1 MSASE
6 AKGCRHCGTAILN
19 PLAPAGF
26 CCAGC
31 EQVHALILSCGL
43 ERYYELRSESI
54 APVNETIL
62 GSHDF
67 GWLREAQTV
76 GDRSGRRSLRV
87 ALRGL
92 SCVGCV
98 WLIEKLLTETPGVL
112 AGRVNAH
119 RGTVRL
125 EWQAG
130 ADLTTAATK
139 LAGFGYL
146 IVPNDGEDHREDD
159 GLTTRLGLCAAFA
172 MNAMLNSVPAYL
184 GMKQDEQFA
193 ELFRLLAAF
202 FATLSMLVGGSY
214 FAARA
219 WASLRRGKLHMD
231 LPIALGLI
239 SAYLAAFVGWA
250 LNLPSLEY
258 WDFVCLF
265 TFLMLVGRWTQERAI
280 EQNRRRLPASSPSL
294 RPVDLYATADSPTPL
309 RRIPVE
315 SLQPGQIFAVPGGQ
329 VAPVCGR
336 LLQQD
341 AELSLAWIN
350 GESEPVAYPAG
361 RLVPSG
367 ALNIGATPLR
377 LEATETWADSMLRK
391 LTEAG
396 GDGAFVPRQLERIL
410 SLYLGVVLT
419 LAALAFGLRGA
430 LTGEW
435 PQALQAAISILIVS
449 CPCAIGLAFPLATE
463 LAVGTLRRAGV
474 YLRDHRVWERALRVR
489 QVVFDKTGTLTLE
502 SPRLGNPEQLAAL
515 PAEARRALFALV
527 RTNLHPFG
535 RSLREALAQHED
547 PATAV
552 GALSNVPGA
561 GVMLTD
567 TQGVRW
573 TIGKPGWQGSAPAPA
588 GMSAAEFCR
597 DGTRLALFLFAEQ
610 SRAYAKEVIDGLRAD
625 GVAIFILSG
634 DQSEK
639 VAALLGQLGLP
650 TSSGLGGLSPEQKA
664 DWIRRHDG
672 ATTLMLGDGA
682 NDALAFSEA
691 TLRGTP
697 VVDLGLLE
705 QKADF
710 YLLGRDLRGL
720 GRLFVVAR
728 HRRRVLTEVFLFTI
742 LYNLVAI
749 GLSAAG
755 LMSPLLATVM
765 MPTSAILTLLHV
777 TWRMRKA

>member
-6 AKGCRHCGTAILN
+6 AACRHCGSAILN
-19 PLAPAGF
+19 RLAPPGF

-31 EQVHALILSCGL
+31 EQVHGLIVSCGL
-43 ERYYELRSESI
+43 GRYYELRAEAI
-54 APVNETIL
+54 APINETIL
-62 GSHDF
+62 GAKDF
-67 GWLREAQTV
+67 EWLQQAQSA
-76 GDRSGRRSLRV
+76 GDASGHRTLRV

-98 WLIEKLLTETPGVL
+98 WLIEKLLGEIPGMIG
-112 AGRVNAH
+112 GRVNAH
-119 RGTVRL
+119 RGTLRL
-125 EWQAG
+125 EWRAG
-130 ADLTTAATK
+130 ADLTQAAVR

-146 IVPNDGEDHREDD
+146 VVPDDGEEHREED

-184 GMKQDEQFA
+184 GMKSDEQFA
-193 ELFRLLAAF
+193 GIFRLLAVF

-214 FAARA
+214 FASRA
-219 WASLRRGKLHMD
+219 WASLRRGRLHMD
-231 LPIALGLI
+231 LPIALGLTA
-239 SAYLAAFVGWA
+239 AYLAAFVGWA
-250 LNLPSLEY
+250 LGLPSLEY

-280 EQNRRRLPASSPSL
+280 EQNRRRLPASSPTL
-294 RPVDLYATADSPTPL
+294 RPVDIFEHADSAAPL
-309 RRIPVE
+309 RRVPAE
-315 SLQPGQIFAVPGGQ
+315 ALRPGQIYAVASGQ

-336 LLQQD
+336 LVGQE
-341 AELSLAWIN
+341 AEFSLAWIN
-350 GESEPVAYPAG
+350 GESEPVVYPAG

-367 ALNIGATPLR
+367 ALNIGKTPLR
-377 LEATETWADSMLRK
+377 LEATEAWGDSMLRK
-391 LTEAG
+391 LTDAG

-410 SLYLGVVLT
+410 SWYLGIVIS

-430 LTGEW
+430 LTGDW

-463 LAVGTLRRAGV
+463 LAVGALRRAGV

-502 SPRLGNPEQLAAL
+502 SPRLANPEQLSAL
-515 PAEARRALFALV
+515 PADARRALFALV
-527 RTNLHPFG
+527 DDNLHPFG
-535 RSLREALAQHED
+535 RSLREALAQKED
-547 PATAV
+547 PARLDGV
-552 GALSNVPGA
+552 MRNVPGA
-561 GVMLTD
+561 GVMFTD
-567 TQGVRW
+567 AQGVVW

-597 DGTRLALFLFAEQ
+597 NGTRLALFLFAEQ
-610 SRAYAKEVIDGLRAD
+610 ARAYAQEVVDGLRAD
-625 GVAIFILSG
+625 GVGVFILSG
-634 DQSEK
+634 DRPEK
-639 VAALLGQLGLP
+639 VAVLLRQLGLP
-650 TSSGLGGLSPEQKA
+650 ESGGLGGLSPEDKA
-664 DWIRRHDG
+664 AWIRRHDG

-728 HRRRVLTEVFLFTI
+728 HRRRVLTEVFAFTI
-742 LYNLVAI
+742 AYNLAAI

-755 LMSPLLATVM
+755 VMSPLLATLM
-765 MPTSAILTLLHV
+765 MPTSAILTLAHV

>member
-1 MSASE
+1 
-6 AKGCRHCGTAILN
+6 
-19 PLAPAGF
+19 
-26 CCAGC
+26 
-31 EQVHALILSCGL
+31 
-43 ERYYELRSESI
+43 
-54 APVNETIL
+54 
-62 GSHDF
+62 
-67 GWLREAQTV
+67 
-76 GDRSGRRSLRV
+76 
-87 ALRGL
+87 
-92 SCVGCV
+92 
-98 WLIEKLLTETPGVL
+98 
-112 AGRVNAH
+112 
-119 RGTVRL
+119 
-125 EWQAG
+125 
-130 ADLTTAATK
+130 
-139 LAGFGYL
+139 
-146 IVPNDGEDHREDD
+146 
-159 GLTTRLGLCAAFA
+159 
-172 MNAMLNSVPAYL
+172 
-184 GMKQDEQFA
+184 
-193 ELFRLLAAF
+193 
-202 FATLSMLVGGSY
+202 
-214 FAARA
+214 
-219 WASLRRGKLHMD
+219 
-231 LPIALGLI
+231 
-239 SAYLAAFVGWA
+239 
-250 LNLPSLEY
+250 
-258 WDFVCLF
+258 
-265 TFLMLVGRWTQERAI
+265 
-280 EQNRRRLPASSPSL
+280 
-294 RPVDLYATADSPTPL
+294 
-309 RRIPVE
+309 
-315 SLQPGQIFAVPGGQ
+315 
-329 VAPVCGR
+329 
-336 LLQQD
+336 
-341 AELSLAWIN
+341 
-350 GESEPVAYPAG
+350 
-361 RLVPSG
+361 
-367 ALNIGATPLR
+367 
-377 LEATETWADSMLRK
+377 
-391 LTEAG
+391 
-396 GDGAFVPRQLERIL
+396 VPRQLERIL
-410 SLYLGVVLT
+410 GLYLGVVLT

-430 LTGEW
+430 LTGDW

-502 SPRLGNPEQLAAL
+502 SPRLGNPEQLTGL

-527 RTNLHPFG
+527 NTNLHPFG

-547 PATAV
+547 PAAIAGT
-552 GALSNVPGA
+552 LSNIPGA

-567 TQGVRW
+567 AQGVRW
-573 TIGKPGWQGSAPAPA
+573 TIGKPGWQGSAPAPT

-639 VAALLGQLGLP
+639 VAALLGQLGL
-650 TSSGLGGLSPEQKA
+650 TASSGLGGLSPEQKA

-720 GRLFVVAR
+720 GRLFAVAR
-728 HRRRVLTEVFLFTI
+728 HRRRVLIEVFLFTI
-742 LYNLVAI
+742 VYNLVAI